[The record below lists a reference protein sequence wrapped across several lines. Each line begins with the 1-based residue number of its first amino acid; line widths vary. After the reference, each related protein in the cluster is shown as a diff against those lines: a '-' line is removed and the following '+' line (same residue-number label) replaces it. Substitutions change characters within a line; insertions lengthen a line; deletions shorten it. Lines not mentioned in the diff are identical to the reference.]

1 MIPVIKQRAGA
12 MKTKLRFRWVLFS
25 VGVLILA
32 MAVSAPIASRAD
44 EAHDKDHPKLDGSIE
59 QVLNQ
64 LSNRFHVHIDA
75 NWNELDSAGV
85 SRQLSL
91 RNIPAKTLEEGLVAV
106 VSATHFRLSYVASP
120 GLVRISAAVFDV
132 QPAAALPANLPENPP
147 IAVASDDAN
156 SDDVL
161 DRLIP
166 DLKLDQVS
174 LEDAFSQLAEATHAN
189 ILVRWPDLS
198 DAKIEPSR
206 RIRLHLWNVSLRTA
220 LRVILAEIDDSATP
234 HIGFTVDNDGV
245 LDVCASHSIS
255 EHGVT
260 RFFNIRDIIQSTLT
274 VPPPDGPTQ
283 QECVDSIIKLITDTV
298 SPDSW
303 RDAGGSIGAIKEING
318 VLVVT
323 QSLQSQKEIES
334 LLSGLRLHGVTK

>member
-1 MIPVIKQRAGA
+1 

-25 VGVLILA
+25 VGVSILA
-32 MAVSAPIASRAD
+32 MAITAPIASRAD

-75 NWNELDSAGV
+75 NWNELDAAGV

-91 RNIPAKTLEEGLVAV
+91 RSIPEKTLEEGLAAV
-106 VSATHFRLSYVASP
+106 VSATHSRLTYVASP
-120 GLVRISAAVFDV
+120 GSVRISAAVFDAR
-132 QPAAALPANLPENPP
+132 PAAIASPVSPFENRHM
-147 IAVASDDAN
+147 AAASDDAN

-166 DLKLDQVS
+166 DLNFDQVS

-189 ILVRWPDLS
+189 ILVRWRDLS
-198 DAKIEPSR
+198 DAKIESSR

-234 HIGFTVDNDGV
+234 QIGFTVDNDGV

-255 EHGVT
+255 DHGVI
-260 RFFNIRDIIQSTLT
+260 RFYNIRDIVQSTLT
-274 VPPPDGPTQ
+274 VPPPDGPTP
-283 QECVDSIIKLITDTV
+283 QECVDSIIKLITDSV

-323 QSLQSQKEIES
+323 QSVQSQKEIEA

>member
-1 MIPVIKQRAGA
+1 
-12 MKTKLRFRWVLFS
+12 MKTKRRFRWLLLS
-25 VGVLILA
+25 VGVSILA
-32 MAVSAPIASRAD
+32 MAVAAPIASRAD
-44 EAHDKDHPKLDGSIE
+44 DARDKDQPKLDGSIE

-106 VSATHFRLSYVASP
+106 VSATHSRLTYVASP
-120 GLVRISAAVFDV
+120 GSVRIAAAFFDAP
-132 QPAAALPANLPENPP
+132 PAAASPASIPENLST
-147 IAVASDDAN
+147 AVTSDDAN
-156 SDDVL
+156 SDEVL

-166 DLKLDQVS
+166 DLNLDQVS
-174 LEDAFSQLAEATHAN
+174 LEDAFSQVAEATHAN
-189 ILVRWPDLS
+189 ILVRWRDLS
-198 DAKIEPSR
+198 DAKIEPSQ

-220 LRVILAEIDDSATP
+220 LRVILAGIDDSATP
-234 HIGFTVDNDGV
+234 QIGFTVDNDGV

-255 EHGVT
+255 DHGVI
-260 RFFNIRDIIQSTLT
+260 RFFNIRDIIRSTLT

-283 QECVDSIIKLITDTV
+283 QECVDSIIKLITDSV

-323 QSLQSQKEIES
+323 QSIQSQKEIET